1 MTQNRISDIHTPA
14 SPALLHLILL
24 FGVGSHATSPSSTS
38 IIMSK
43 PKFAILDDYQG
54 IAPPHFAHLES
65 RVDITS
71 FPKTL
76 DPRDPD
82 QHDALVQRL
91 RPFDVILAMRER
103 TPFSA
108 QTIAALPNLKL
119 LLTTGTRNLS
129 LDLQAC
135 ADRGIPVAGTEGRP
149 PGVNSTVQHTWA
161 LILGLARHIARDD
174 AEIKRGGWQGSL
186 GINLSSKNL
195 GLLGLGKLG
204 SQVGKIAIQAFGM
217 RVIAWSANLTQA
229 KADEQAQAQGL
240 PAGSFQVT
248 ASKSD
253 FYAQAD
259 IVSVHNV
266 LSDRSRGMLG
276 AAELATMKPTAML
289 VNTSRGPL
297 IDEASLLAA
306 LNAGRLRGAA
316 LDVFDPEPLPADSPW
331 RTTAWGQDGR
341 SEVLLSPHMGYGEE
355 ELLHGWYEEVA
366 QNLASW
372 LNGEELQRKM
382 N

>member
-1 MTQNRISDIHTPA
+1 
-14 SPALLHLILL
+14 
-24 FGVGSHATSPSSTS
+24 
-38 IIMSK
+38 MSK
-43 PKFAILDDYQG
+43 LKFAILDDYQG

-71 FPKTL
+71 FPETL

-108 QTIAALPNLKL
+108 QTIAVLPNLKL

-161 LILGLARHIARDD
+161 LVLGLVRHIARDD

-229 KADEQAQAQGL
+229 KADDQAQAQGL
-240 PAGSFQVT
+240 PAGSFQVA

-306 LNAGRLRGAA
+306 LNAGRIRGAA

-331 RTTAWGQDGR
+331 RTTAWGRDGR

-366 QNLASW
+366 QNLACW